1 MTTATR
7 RALGVA
13 LWGGPFLLAISL
25 VSFASDPRQQPVG
38 EQAPTKGTDTT
49 PEKLEIRGIENVF
62 RLSPSLYSGGDPHG
76 AESLAALKKL
86 GIRTIISV
94 DGVTPDVET
103 AKRLGIRYV
112 HLPIGYDGVPRDQ
125 AVRMVKAVKTLPGPV
140 YVHCH
145 HGIHRGPAAVAV
157 CGMASEGWSK
167 ERAAEWMKLAGTAS
181 DYRGLYA
188 SVRDFAPP
196 TARELE
202 GAGAELPE
210 RSEVPALV
218 EMMVKVDERWDTLKA
233 IQKTGFKPL
242 AAHLDINPTAEA
254 LQLLELF
261 RESSRLPESKDKGAD
276 FLKEMASAES
286 SANGLYESMARHEKQ
301 ASPDSLKALEAAFV
315 AAGKSC
321 KSCHVR
327 YRDN

>member
-1 MTTATR
+1 M
-7 RALGVA
+7 
-13 LWGGPFLLAISL
+13 
-25 VSFASDPRQQPVG
+25 
-38 EQAPTKGTDTT
+38 
-49 PEKLEIRGIENVF
+49 
-62 RLSPSLYSGGDPHG
+62 
-76 AESLAALKKL
+76 
-86 GIRTIISV
+86 
-94 DGVTPDVET
+94 TPDLET

-145 HGIHRGPAAVAV
+145 HGLHRGPASAAI
-157 CGMASEGWSK
+157 CGMASEGWGK
-167 ERAAEWMKLAGTAS
+167 ERAADWMRQAGTSA

-188 SVRDFAPP
+188 SVRDFVPP
-196 TARELE
+196 TAKELDGLE
-202 GAGAELPE
+202 AELPE

-218 EMMVKVDERWDTLKA
+218 EMMVKVDERWDLLKA
-233 IQKTGFKPL
+233 VQKAGFKPP
-242 AAHLDINPTAEA
+242 AGHPDVDPTAEA

-261 RESSRLPESKDKGAD
+261 RESSRLPESKGKGGD
-276 FLKEMASAES
+276 FLKEMASAEKLAS
-286 SANGLYESMARHEKQ
+286 GLYESMAKHEKQ
-301 ASPDSLKALEAAFV
+301 ASPDSLKELEASFA